1 MRLLLDTHVF
11 LWMNDAPEKL
21 PAKFRNLFARGEDEM
36 FLSIALPWEIEIKQQ
51 IGKLA
56 IEGTVD
62 ELLAPYIED
71 NSLRLLPIELRHI
84 LGLGSLAMHH
94 RDPFDRMFIAQALTD
109 GMEIVTADPLF
120 EAYPVSLIW

>member
-21 PAKFRNLFARGEDEM
+21 SANVRSLFLRGEDEL
-36 FLSIALPWEIEIKQQ
+36 FLSIASPWEIQIKQQ

-56 IEGTVD
+56 IEGTID
-62 ELLAPYIED
+62 ELLAPHLDD

-84 LGLGSLAMHH
+84 RGLGSLAMHH
-94 RDPFDRMFIAQALTD
+94 RDPFDRIFIAQALTD
-109 GMEIVTADPLF
+109 GMGIVTADPLF
-120 EAYPVSLIW
+120 QAYPVSVIW